1 MMEIP
6 AYFLKNAR
14 RQFGQKGPAWVREL
28 PAILAHCQDKW
39 ELRDIMPVDELSI
52 NLVCLATSEKYGEVI
67 LKIPGPTSERFT
79 EMRALQHYAGR
90 HTCTLL
96 EADFNMA
103 SMLLQRLVPGH
114 DLWSVS
120 DRQKQL
126 EIGGRLAAILPIN
139 LDNTRGF
146 PHYTDWMARAFI
158 TTSRDYNPSAEMSA
172 LMKAALN
179 LIGETDPDSWPD
191 LLLHGDLHH
200 SNILASGHGHWK
212 VIDPQGVIGA
222 RFLEPARFIENH
234 LLRFNVS
241 SFEDNSLEDNSLDEN
256 LLDVAVTHFAVQL
269 GEAKHLIAAGVFVL
283 HLLSTCWG
291 LEESYSASV
300 IEQMIVE
307 CRSFFNYVKQV

>member
-1 MMEIP
+1 
-6 AYFLKNAR
+6 
-14 RQFGQKGPAWVREL
+14 
-28 PAILAHCQDKW
+28 
-39 ELRDIMPVDELSI
+39 
-52 NLVCLATSEKYGEVI
+52 
-67 LKIPGPTSERFT
+67 
-79 EMRALQHYAGR
+79 MRALQHYDGR
-90 HTCTLL
+90 HTCALL

-200 SNILASGHGHWK
+200 SNILASGHGDWK

-241 SFEDNSLEDNSLDEN
+241 SFEDNSFEDNSFEDNSFEDNSFKDNSLDDNSLKDNSLEDNSLEDNSLEDNSLDEN
-256 LLDVAVTHFAVQL
+256 LLDVTVTHFAVQL

-291 LEESYSASV
+291 LEEGYSASV

>member
-1 MMEIP
+1 
-6 AYFLKNAR
+6 
-14 RQFGQKGPAWVREL
+14 
-28 PAILAHCQDKW
+28 
-39 ELRDIMPVDELSI
+39 
-52 NLVCLATSEKYGEVI
+52 
-67 LKIPGPTSERFT
+67 
-79 EMRALQHYAGR
+79 
-90 HTCTLL
+90 
-96 EADFNMA
+96 
-103 SMLLQRLVPGH
+103 
-114 DLWSVS
+114 
-120 DRQKQL
+120 
-126 EIGGRLAAILPIN
+126 
-139 LDNTRGF
+139 
-146 PHYTDWMARAFI
+146 
-158 TTSRDYNPSAEMSA
+158 MSA

-200 SNILASGHGHWK
+200 SNILASGHGDWK

-241 SFEDNSLEDNSLDEN
+241 SFEDNSFEDNSLDEN

-291 LEESYSASV
+291 LGEGYSASV
-300 IEQMIVE
+300 IERMIVE